1 MKKQWSLLFQI
12 FWSFF
17 KIGPTTFGGGYAM
30 IPMIEREVVTNKK
43 WIKSE
48 DVTDVFAISE
58 SVPGAIGINS
68 ATFIGYRIAGVK
80 GAIAAMIGILLPT
93 FSIVILLSLLYQFLR
108 GNPIVDAAFMG
119 IRAAIVALITY
130 AGIKIGKTAIF
141 DKTTVSITALTVIVL
156 LFLHVHPVLIILTG
170 IILGILIVKIK
181 TIMKLPIRLE
191 KEEKE
196 EQSNHTIITTEEEG
210 SHVS

>member
-17 KIGPTTFGGGYAM
+17 KIGPITFGGGYAM

-43 WIKSE
+43 WVKSE
-48 DVTDVFAISE
+48 EITDVFAVSE

-93 FSIVILLSLLYQFLR
+93 FSIVILLSLIYQFLR

-141 DKTTVSITALTVIVL
+141 DKTTVAITAITVIVL
-156 LFLHVHPVLIILTG
+156 LFLTIHPVLIILTG
-170 IILGILIVKIK
+170 IIVGILVTKIK
-181 TIMKLPIRLE
+181 TVMKLPIRLE
-191 KEEKE
+191 KEEPSHTVNHSMAKE
-196 EQSNHTIITTEEEG
+196 KEA